1 VGKTPGP
8 PLLRGS
14 FRGGV
19 GGGKG
24 GGRGREGEKGGYVE
38 GPGKLSAPG
47 PALALGGPGQRDVW
61 CAKFSRKTVP
71 HPRTLDSDS
80 Y

>member
-1 VGKTPGP
+1 M
-8 PLLRGS
+8 
-14 FRGGV
+14 
-19 GGGKG
+19 
-24 GGRGREGEKGGYVE
+24 REGREKGGYVE